1 MIFIN
6 NINLPI
12 DTDFDSLNQM
22 VAKKFKIDIK
32 TIKSVKLYR
41 KSVDARHKND
51 VHFCCSVLVDL
62 LSGEEK
68 FLRLNKNAQIYKPF
82 VYEIK
87 KAEKTLENPPVV
99 VGFGPAGMF
108 AALTLAKAG
117 LCPIVIERGMDADNR
132 KKAVDSFFSG
142 EALNPDTNVQFGEGG
157 AGTFSDGKLNT
168 GIKDKRCKIVLSELN
183 KFGAGDNILTD
194 AKPHIG
200 TDVLIN
206 IVKNLRHEVIKLGG
220 KVLFETELKNIIIN
234 NGKITSIE
242 TNKGIF
248 NTEIL
253 ILATGHSAR
262 DTFLML
268 KKRGVKLEQKPFAV
282 GVRIEHLSKDINRAL
297 YGNFAESEHLG
308 AADYKLVAHLESGR
322 GVYTFCMCPGGEVIN
337 ASSEENGVAVNGM
350 SYSRRDGEN
359 SNSALLVGINT
370 EDFESEDV
378 LAGCY
383 FQQKIEQNA
392 FNIAKGKVPITSV
405 GNFVNG
411 KDFKIGKV
419 KPTVK
424 PETVFSDFYK
434 IFPQFVCDSL
444 KEAIHVFDKKING
457 FADDDAVLTAP
468 ETRSSS
474 PVRITRNENYESV
487 NMSGLYPCG
496 EGAGYAGG
504 IMSAAVDGIKI
515 AEQIIENINSKTY

>member
-1 MIFIN
+1 MILIN
-6 NINLPI
+6 NINLPL
-12 DTDFDSLNQM
+12 DTDFNGLNQL
-22 VAKKFKIDIK
+22 VAKKFKLDINN
-32 TIKSVKLYR
+32 IKSVKLYR

-51 VHFCCSVLVDL
+51 VHFCCSFLVEL
-62 LSGEEK
+62 CSGEEK
-68 FLRLNKNAQIYKPF
+68 FLKLYKNAQSYKPLQ
-82 VYEIK
+82 YEFK
-87 KAEKTLENPPVV
+87 KAENILENPPVV

-117 LCPIVIERGMDADNR
+117 LCPIVIERGMDVDNR

-142 EALNPDTNVQFGEGG
+142 KSLNPNTNVQFGEGG

-168 GIKDKRCKIVLSELN
+168 GIKDKRCKIVLFELN

-206 IVKNLRHEVIKLGG
+206 VVKNLREEVIKLGG
-220 KVLFETELKNIIIN
+220 RVLFETELRDIIIN

-242 TNKGIF
+242 TNKGSF
-248 NTEIL
+248 DTDIL

-268 KKRGVKLEQKPFAV
+268 KSKGIKLEQKPFAV

-297 YGNFAESEHLG
+297 YGDFADSEHLG

-359 SNSALLVGINT
+359 SNSALLVGVNT
-370 EDFESEDV
+370 EDFGSSDV

-383 FQQKIEQNA
+383 LQQKIEQNA
-392 FNIAKGKVPITSV
+392 FNIGNGKVPITSV

-411 KDFKIGKV
+411 EEFKIGKV

-424 PETVFSDFYK
+424 PDTVFADFYK

-444 KEAIHVFDKKING
+444 KEAIPIFDKKING
-457 FADDDAVLTAP
+457 FADREALLIAP

-474 PVRITRNENYESV
+474 PVRITRNENFESV
-487 NMSGLYPCG
+487 NTMGLFPCG

-504 IMSAAVDGIKI
+504 IMSAAVDGMKI
-515 AEQIIENINSKTY
+515 AEQIIENINLKKY